1 MKLSNFFI
9 DRPIFAAVLS
19 TFVTIAGAIALF
31 QLPISEY
38 PEVVPPT
45 VVVRASYPGANPK
58 IVADTVA
65 APLEQSI
72 VGVEDMLYMS
82 STATTDGALD
92 LTITFKVGAD
102 IDRAQVQVQNR
113 VSQAL
118 PRLPEEVRNLGVT
131 TVKSSPNLTMLVHL
145 TSPDGRYDSLY
156 LRNYAVL
163 NVKDV
168 LARLPGMGQVQ
179 VFGGGDYSM
188 RVWLDPQKLAARNLT
203 TGDVVDA
210 IREQN
215 VQVAAGQIGAPP
227 SSTSQFQLALNAQG
241 RLTDEQQ
248 FRDIIIKTGT
258 DREIVRLGDVARV
271 ELGAQEY
278 AIKAFLNNRNAVAIP
293 IFQAPNSNALA
304 LSDNVRKTMEEL
316 KKDFPEG
323 LDYSI
328 VYDPT
333 MFVRQSIEAVV
344 HTLLEAVALV
354 VIVVIL
360 FLQTWRASIIP
371 LVAVPVSI
379 IGTFAVLLACGFS
392 INTLSLFGLVLAIG
406 IVVDDAIVVVENV
419 ERHIAL
425 GQSPKEATKSAMSEV
440 SRPIIAIT
448 LVLCAVFIPVAFVS
462 GLTGEFYRQF
472 ALTIA
477 ISTVISAFNSLTLSP
492 ALAAVLLKPHS
503 AKPDRLTWALDKVF
517 GRFFKRFNRGFERS
531 GHVYQKVV
539 TQSVRRSAIAVLVY
553 AGLIVLTYF
562 GFTSVP
568 SGFIPQQDKLYVIA
582 VAQLPPAAAIDRTD
596 FVAKRMAEIGLKT
609 PGVAGAVQFSGMSVN
624 DYTPSSNA
632 AIDFFTL
639 TDFDKR
645 PKGMSAAAIA
655 GELNKRFASI
665 QDAFIAVF
673 PAPPVIGLGT
683 LGGFKLQVEDRG
695 DLGEAALFQA
705 VNAAVT
711 KAYQTPALAGVF
723 SSYQINVPQLNVNVD
738 RVKVKQQNV
747 KLSDVFNTLQ
757 VYLGSLYVNDFNRF
771 GRTYQVVAQADAP
784 FRSNVNDILPLKTRN
799 ASGEMV
805 PLGSV
810 LTVSEAFGPDTVQ
823 RYNGYRAADISGGAG
838 PGFSSG
844 QSQAAMAKILKETL
858 PRGMQFEWTELAY
871 QQLVSGS
878 TTEFIFPL
886 CVLFVFLV
894 LAAQYESL
902 TLPLAI
908 LLIVPMCLLAAITG
922 VLLDH
927 SDNNVFTQIGLIVL
941 VGLACKNAI
950 LIVEFAKH
958 LQEQGRTA
966 TEAVLEAARLRL
978 RPILMT
984 SFAFIMGVVPL
995 MLASGAGA
1003 EIRHVMGVTVFAG
1016 MLGVTF
1022 FGLLLTPVFY
1032 VLMRR
1037 MSQGWSAVPEDD
1049 GSAGGDAIE
1058 TSGGAHTPRLAA
1070 PENDHV

>member
-1 MKLSNFFI
+1 MKLSHFFI

-19 TFVTIAGAIALF
+19 AFVTIAGAIALF
-31 QLPISEY
+31 KLPISEY

-92 LTITFKVGAD
+92 LTVTFKVGAD

-215 VQVAAGQIGAPP
+215 VQVAAGQVGAPP

-304 LSDNVRKTMEEL
+304 LSDNVRKTMEDL

-371 LVAVPVSI
+371 LVAVPISI

-419 ERHIAL
+419 ERHIAS

-503 AKPDRLTWALDKVF
+503 AKPDRLTWLLDKLF
-517 GRFFKRFNRGFERS
+517 GRFFKRFNSGFERS
-531 GHVYQKVV
+531 GRVYQKVV
-539 TQSVRRSAIAVLVY
+539 TQTVRRSAIALLVY

-562 GFTSVP
+562 GFAAVP

-596 FVAKRMAEIGLKT
+596 DVAKRMAEIGLKT

-738 RVKVKQQNV
+738 RNKVKQQNV
-747 KLSDVFNTLQ
+747 KLSDVFNTMQ
-757 VYLGSLYVNDFNRF
+757 VYLGSLYVNDFNKF

-784 FRSNVNDILPLKTRN
+784 FRSNVDDILPLKTRN
-799 ASGEMV
+799 AKGEMV

-810 LTVSEAFGPDTVQ
+810 LTVSETFGPDTVQ

-838 PGFSSG
+838 LGFSSG

-966 TEAVLEAARLRL
+966 TEAVLEAARMRL

-1037 MSQGWSAVPEDD
+1037 MSEGWSAVPEDD
-1049 GSAGGDAIE
+1049 ASAGKDAIE
-1058 TSGGAHTPRLAA
+1058 TGGAHTPRLAA

>member
-1 MKLSNFFI
+1 MKLSHFFI

-19 TFVTIAGAIALF
+19 AFITIGGAIALF
-31 QLPISEY
+31 KLPISEY

-45 VVVRASYPGANPK
+45 VVVHATYPGANPK
-58 IVADTVA
+58 VVADTVA

-82 STATTDGALD
+82 STATMDGSLN

-131 TVKSSPNLTMLVHL
+131 TIKSSPNLTMVVHL

-163 NVKDV
+163 NVRDV
-168 LARLPGMGQVQ
+168 LARLPGMGEVR

-203 TGDVVDA
+203 SGDVVDA

-227 SSTSQFQLALNAQG
+227 SQESQFQLALNAQG
-241 RLTDEQQ
+241 RLTDEEQ
-248 FRDIIIKTGT
+248 FRNIIIKTGQ
-258 DREIVRLGDVARV
+258 DAEIVRLGDVARV

-278 AIKAFLNNRNAVAIP
+278 AIKAFLNNQNAVAIP
-293 IFQAPNSNALA
+293 VFQAPNSNALQ
-304 LSDNVRKTMEEL
+304 LSAAVRKTMADL
-316 KKDFPEG
+316 KKDFPQG

-333 MFVRQSIEAVV
+333 VFVQQSIDAVV
-344 HTLLEAVALV
+344 HTLLEAIALV

-419 ERHIAL
+419 ERHIAS
-425 GQSPKEATKSAMSEV
+425 GQSPRDATKAAMNEV

-492 ALAAVLLKPHS
+492 ALAAVLLKSHD
-503 AKPDRLTWALDKVF
+503 ARPDRLSAVMDKLF
-517 GRFFKRFNRGFERS
+517 GRFFRRFNRGFERTGNAYS
-531 GHVYQKVV
+531 RVV
-539 TQSVRRSAIAVLVY
+539 THTVRRGAIALVVY
-553 AGLIVLTYF
+553 AGLIALTYF
-562 GFTSVP
+562 GFASVP
-568 SGFIPQQDKLYVIA
+568 SGFIPDQDKQYVIA
-582 VAQLPPAAAIDRTD
+582 IAQLPPAAALDRTD
-596 FVAKRMAEIGLKT
+596 EVTRRIGEIGLKT

-624 DYTPSSNA
+624 GYTASSSSA
-632 AIDFFTL
+632 MVFFTL
-639 TDFDKR
+639 DDFGKR
-645 PKGMSAAAIA
+645 RSKDLSAKAIA
-655 GELNKRFASI
+655 ATLNARLGAI
-665 QDAFIAVF
+665 QDAYVVVF

-695 DLGEAALFQA
+695 DSGSDALY
-705 VNAAVT
+705 AAVQESVK
-711 KAYQTPALAGVF
+711 KAYQDPTLAGVF
-723 SSYQINVPQLNVNVD
+723 SSYQVNVPQLDVNVD
-738 RVKVKQQNV
+738 RVKVKRQGV
-747 KLSDVFNTLQ
+747 KLSDVFQTMQ

-784 FRSNVNDILPLKTRN
+784 FRSHVDDILPLKTRN
-799 ASGEMV
+799 ASGAMV
-805 PLGSV
+805 PLGSL
-810 LTVSEAFGPDTVQ
+810 LTIGETFGPDIVQ
-823 RYNGYRAADISGGAG
+823 RYNGYRSADVNGGAA

-844 QSQAAMAKILKETL
+844 QAQASMERILTQTL
-858 PRGMQFEWTELAY
+858 PRGMTYEWTDLAY
-871 QQLVSGS
+871 QQLISGS
-878 TTEFIFPL
+878 TTAFVFPL

-908 LLIVPMCLLAAITG
+908 LLIVPMCLLAAIAG
-922 VLLDH
+922 VLIDH
-927 SDNNVFTQIGLIVL
+927 SDNNVFTQVGLVVL

-958 LQEQGRTA
+958 LQEQGRDA
-966 TEAVLEAARLRL
+966 VSAVLEAARLRL

-1003 EIRHVMGVTVFAG
+1003 EIRHALGVTVFAG

-1032 VLMRR
+1032 VLIRR
-1037 MSQGWSAVPEDD
+1037 LTGQRETLPSQVP
-1049 GSAGGDAIE
+1049 AQ
-1058 TSGGAHTPRLAA
+1058 LAA
-1070 PENDHV
+1070 SGTHHV